1 MKYIINIW
9 NKIKDNGVIV
19 IMALLFAAYTW
30 ANLHI
35 QKESNKLSK
44 ADIAC
49 ESLCFPQQ
57 HEYLSV
63 GESRACWCYVS
74 PEKLIKYK
82 DTK

>member
-1 MKYIINIW
+1 MKYINIVW
-9 NKIKDNGVIV
+9 NKMKDNGVII
-19 IMALLFAAYTW
+19 IMALGFAVYTF

-35 QKESNKLSK
+35 QKENNKLTE
-44 ADIAC
+44 ANFAC

-63 GESRACWCYVS
+63 GDSRACWCYVS
-74 PEKLIKYK
+74 PEKLLKYK